1 MPSYSFLLII
11 LQHLL
16 VLDQLRSPTTKQR
29 WWWGMQGMPW
39 AQPLT
44 QPAPAPAPAL
54 HPGLARELNMSEREG
69 ERTVTAVLFCKL
81 EFDH

>member
-1 MPSYSFLLII
+1 
-11 LQHLL
+11 
-16 VLDQLRSPTTKQR
+16 
-29 WWWGMQGMPW
+29 MQGMPW